1 MTPQCFQSL
10 NNGEQCTAPVPY
22 SYSLFPTP
30 YSLVPSSLPFVI
42 HLTHSRAPWHIS
54 LLRSVRT
61 FSRRRC
67 LRCRIWK

>member
-30 YSLVPSSLPFVI
+30 SSP
-42 HLTHSRAPWHIS
+42 PP
-54 LLRSVRT
+54 
-61 FSRRRC
+61 C
-67 LRCRIWK
+67 LS